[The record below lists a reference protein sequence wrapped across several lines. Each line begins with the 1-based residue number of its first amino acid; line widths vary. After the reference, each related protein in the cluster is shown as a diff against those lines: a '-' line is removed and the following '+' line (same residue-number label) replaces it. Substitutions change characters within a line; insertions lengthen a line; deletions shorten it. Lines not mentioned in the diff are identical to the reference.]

1 MKVYVLLR
9 GAAYEGFSFEG
20 VFESVDAAKTSIK
33 KEKPRWKK
41 YRDGWQTLG
50 RDPWYEIEEAEV
62 QK

>member
-9 GAAYEGFSFEG
+9 GAAY
-20 VFESVDAAKTSIK
+20 AAKTSIK